1 MDTGEEVRTER
12 RGGILSRL
20 RSGEPETQDDIEALL
35 RTVKG
40 YNAKADLR
48 EIERAYRFAAE
59 HHEGQKRLSGE
70 DFIQHP
76 LAVAQILAALGLD
89 TTTLE
94 AALLHDTVED
104 TDVSVAELDTEFG
117 PEVARIVDGLTKLD
131 ALSFRSREHE
141 QAENVRKMI
150 VAMAGDIRVLL
161 IKLADRLH
169 NMRTLSALPQDKQ
182 RRIAT
187 ATLEIY
193 APLAHR
199 LGVQQV
205 KWELEDLSFKALHP
219 GPYHEIASLVE
230 KRRGERQEYVE
241 SVLEAARTRIREAG
255 LKADVE
261 GRPKH
266 LYSIYE
272 KMVIGGKEFNEIYD
286 LAGIRVQVES
296 VRDVYAALGAI
307 HSLWKPVP
315 GRFKDYIAMPKEN
328 MYQSLHTTVVGP
340 QGRAIEVQIRTKD
353 MHRTAE
359 YGIAAHWRYKEG
371 RDGKKAKE
379 AADLAWLGQMLEWL
393 KDMADP
399 REFMEGLKIDLYG
412 GQVFC
417 FTPKGD
423 VMNLPAGATPVD
435 FAYSIHTEVGHRTIG
450 AKVNGKLV
458 PLDYELRTGDTV
470 DILTSKAQGEGP
482 SQDWLRWVKT
492 PRARNKIRQWF
503 SRERRE
509 DALEDGREQLQRL
522 MRKQNVP
529 FKRLATEEALE
540 QLADEMKFPSLEAL
554 FVAVGEGQVSPQSIV
569 ARLARSVQG
578 STEEDV
584 TEVPLARP
592 VHLGQPSSTDVTSGV
607 VVPGSEDVW
616 VRLARC
622 CTPVPGDDILG
633 FVTRGQGVSVHRTD
647 CPNAKSLISQP
658 ERLIDVTWKAGKPT
672 SFVVAVQ
679 VEALDRTRLL
689 SDVATVLSDH
699 HVNIL
704 SATSAVGRDR
714 TTMLR
719 FTFELADITHLAEI
733 LGAVKKVENVYD
745 AFRVVPR

>member
-1 MDTGEEVRTER
+1 VDTGEEVRTER
-12 RGGILSRL
+12 RGGLLSRL
-20 RSGEPETQDDIEALL
+20 RSAEPETREGIEGLL

-40 YNAKADLR
+40 YNAKADLK

-70 DFIQHP
+70 DFVEHP
-76 LAVAQILAALGLD
+76 LAVAQILADLGLD
-89 TTTLE
+89 TTTLQ

-104 TDVSVAELDTEFG
+104 TEVSVEELDVEFG
-117 PEVARIVDGLTKLD
+117 PEVSRIVDGLTKLD

-169 NMRTLSALPQDKQ
+169 NMRTLSALPPDKQ

-205 KWELEDLSFKALHP
+205 KWELEDLSFKTLHP
-219 GPYHEIASLVE
+219 GPYREIASLVE
-230 KRRGERQEYVE
+230 KRRGERQQYVD
-241 SVLEAARTRIREAG
+241 SVLQAARTRLREG
-255 LKADVE
+255 GVKAEVD

-286 LAGIRVQVES
+286 LAGIRVRVDS

-315 GRFKDYIAMPKEN
+315 GRFKDYVAMPKSN

-340 QGRAIEVQIRTKD
+340 QGRPIEVQIRTKD

-359 YGIAAHWRYKEG
+359 FGIAAHWRYKEG
-371 RDGKKAKE
+371 RDGRKAKE
-379 AADLAWLGQMLEWL
+379 AADLAWLGQMLDWL

-399 REFMEGLKIDLYG
+399 REFMEGLRIDLYG

-423 VMNLPAGATPVD
+423 VMNLPSGATPVD
-435 FAYSIHTEVGHRTIG
+435 FAYAIHTEVGHRTIG

-509 DALEDGREQLQRL
+509 DALEGGREQLQRL

-529 FKRLATEEALE
+529 FKRLATEDALTHLSE
-540 QLADEMKFPSLEAL
+540 EMKFPNLESLY
-554 FVAVGEGQVSPQSIV
+554 VAIGEGHVSPQSIV
-569 ARLARSVQG
+569 ARLARNVQG
-578 STEEDV
+578 TEEEV

-592 VHLGQPSSTDVTSGV
+592 VHLGQQTSTDVTSGV

-622 CTPVPGDDILG
+622 CTPVPGDEILG

-647 CPNAKSLISQP
+647 CPNAKSLLAQP
-658 ERLIDVTWKAGKPT
+658 ERLIDVSWRAGRPT
-672 SFVVAVQ
+672 SFVVAIQ

-699 HVNIL
+699 HLNIL

-714 TTMLR
+714 TTTLR

-733 LGAVKKVENVYD
+733 LGAVKKIENVYD

>member
-1 MDTGEEVRTER
+1 VDTGEEVRTER
-12 RGGILSRL
+12 RGGLLSRL
-20 RSGEPETQDDIEALL
+20 RSAEPETREGIEGLL

-40 YNAKADLR
+40 YNAKADLK

-70 DFIQHP
+70 DFVEHP
-76 LAVAQILAALGLD
+76 LAVAQILADLGLD
-89 TTTLE
+89 TTTLQ

-104 TDVSVAELDTEFG
+104 TEVSVEELDVEFG
-117 PEVARIVDGLTKLD
+117 PEVSRIVDGLTKLD

-169 NMRTLSALPQDKQ
+169 NMRTLAALPPDKQ

-219 GPYHEIASLVE
+219 GPYREIASLVE
-230 KRRGERQEYVE
+230 KRRGERQQYVE
-241 SVLEAARTRIREAG
+241 GVLQAARTRLREG
-255 LKADVE
+255 GVKAEVD

-286 LAGIRVQVES
+286 LAGIRVRVES
-296 VRDVYAALGAI
+296 LRDVYAALGAI

-315 GRFKDYIAMPKEN
+315 GRFKDYVAMPKSN

-340 QGRAIEVQIRTKD
+340 QGKPIEVQIRTKD

-359 YGIAAHWRYKEG
+359 FGIAAHWRYKEG

-423 VMNLPAGATPVD
+423 VMNLPSGATPVD
-435 FAYSIHTEVGHRTIG
+435 FAYAIHTEVGHRTIG

-509 DALEDGREQLQRL
+509 DALEEGREQLQRL

-529 FKRLATEEALE
+529 FKRLATEDALV
-540 QLADEMKFPSLEAL
+540 QLSEEMKFPSLESL
-554 FVAVGEGQVSPQSIV
+554 YVAIGEGQVSPQSIV
-569 ARLARSVQG
+569 ARLARSMQ
-578 STEEDV
+578 STEGDV
-584 TEVPLARP
+584 TQVPLARP
-592 VHLGQPSSTDVTSGV
+592 VHLGQQSSTDVTSGV

-622 CTPVPGDDILG
+622 CTPVPGDEILG

-647 CPNAKSLISQP
+647 CPNAKSLLTQP
-658 ERLIDVTWKAGKPT
+658 ERMIDVSWRAGKPT
-672 SFVVAVQ
+672 SFVVAIQ

-699 HVNIL
+699 QVNIL

-714 TTMLR
+714 TTILR

>member
-1 MDTGEEVRTER
+1 VDTGEEVRTER
-12 RGGILSRL
+12 RGGLLSRL
-20 RSGEPETQDDIEALL
+20 RSAEPETREGIEGLL

-40 YNAKADLR
+40 YNAKADLK

-70 DFIQHP
+70 DFVEHP
-76 LAVAQILAALGLD
+76 LAVAQILADLGLD
-89 TTTLE
+89 TTTLQ

-104 TDVSVAELDTEFG
+104 TEVSVEELDVEFG
-117 PEVARIVDGLTKLD
+117 PEVSRIVDGLTKLD

-169 NMRTLSALPQDKQ
+169 NMRTLSALPPDKQ

-219 GPYHEIASLVE
+219 GPYREIASLVE
-230 KRRGERQEYVE
+230 KRRGERQQYVE
-241 SVLEAARTRIREAG
+241 GVLQSARTRLREG
-255 LKADVE
+255 GVKAEVD

-272 KMVIGGKEFNEIYD
+272 KMVIGGKEFNEIFD
-286 LAGIRVQVES
+286 LAGIRVRVES

-315 GRFKDYIAMPKEN
+315 GRFKDYVAMPKSN

-340 QGRAIEVQIRTKD
+340 QGKPIEVQIRTKD

-359 YGIAAHWRYKEG
+359 FGIAAHWRYKEG

-379 AADLAWLGQMLEWL
+379 AADLAWLGQMLDWL

-399 REFMEGLKIDLYG
+399 REFMEGLRIDLYG

-423 VMNLPAGATPVD
+423 VMNLPSGATPVD
-435 FAYSIHTEVGHRTIG
+435 FAYAIHTEVGHRTIG

-509 DALEDGREQLQRL
+509 DALEEGREQLQRL

-529 FKRLATEEALE
+529 FKRLATEDALV
-540 QLADEMKFPSLEAL
+540 QLSEEMKFPSLESL
-554 FVAVGEGQVSPQSIV
+554 YVAIGEGQVSPQSIV
-569 ARLARSVQG
+569 ARLARTMQG
-578 STEEDV
+578 TEEDL
-584 TEVPLARP
+584 TQVPLARP
-592 VHLGQPSSTDVTSGV
+592 VHLGQQSSTDVTSGV

-622 CTPVPGDDILG
+622 CTPVPGDEILG

-647 CPNAKSLISQP
+647 CPNAKSLLAQP
-658 ERLIDVTWKAGKPT
+658 ERLIDVSWRAGKPT
-672 SFVVAVQ
+672 SFVVAIQ

-714 TTMLR
+714 TTILR

-733 LGAVKKVENVYD
+733 LGAVKKIENVYD

>member
-1 MDTGEEVRTER
+1 VDTGEEVRTER
-12 RGGILSRL
+12 RGGLLSRL
-20 RSGEPETQDDIEALL
+20 RSAEPDTPEGIDGLL
-35 RTVKG
+35 RTVKA
-40 YNAKADLR
+40 YNAKADLK

-70 DFIQHP
+70 DFVEHP
-76 LAVAQILAALGLD
+76 LAVAQILADLGLD
-89 TTTLE
+89 TTTLQ

-104 TDVSVAELDTEFG
+104 TEVSVGELDVEFG
-117 PEVARIVDGLTKLD
+117 PEVSRIVDGLTKLD

-169 NMRTLSALPQDKQ
+169 NMRTLSALPPDKQ

-199 LGVQQV
+199 LGVQQI

-219 GPYHEIASLVE
+219 GPYREIASLVE
-230 KRRGERQEYVE
+230 KRRSERQQYVE
-241 SVLEAARTRIREAG
+241 GVLQAARTRLREGG
-255 LKADVE
+255 LKAEVD

-286 LAGIRVQVES
+286 LAGIRIRVDS

-315 GRFKDYIAMPKEN
+315 GRFKDYVAMPKSN

-340 QGRAIEVQIRTKD
+340 QGRPIEAQIRTKD

-359 YGIAAHWRYKEG
+359 FGIAAHWRYKEG

-379 AADLAWLGQMLEWL
+379 AADLAWLGQMLDWL

-399 REFMEGLKIDLYG
+399 REFMEGLRIDLYG

-423 VMNLPAGATPVD
+423 VMNLPVGATPVD
-435 FAYSIHTEVGHRTIG
+435 FAYAIHTEVGHRTIG

-509 DALEDGREQLQRL
+509 DALEEGREQLQRL

-529 FKRLATEEALE
+529 FKRLATEDALVHLSE
-540 QLADEMKFPSLEAL
+540 EMKFPSLESL
-554 FVAVGEGQVSPQSIV
+554 YVAIGEGQVSPQSIV
-569 ARLARSVQG
+569 ARLARNVQG
-578 STEEDV
+578 TEEEV
-584 TEVPLARP
+584 SEVPLARP
-592 VHLGQPSSTDVTSGV
+592 VHLGQQSSTDVTSGV

-622 CTPVPGDDILG
+622 CTPVPGDEILG

-647 CPNAKSLISQP
+647 CPNAKSLLAQP
-658 ERLIDVTWKAGKPT
+658 ERLIDVSWRAGKPT
-672 SFVVAVQ
+672 SFVVAIQ

-714 TTMLR
+714 TTILR

-733 LGAVKKVENVYD
+733 LGAVKKIENVYD

>member
-1 MDTGEEVRTER
+1 VDSKEQVRSER
-12 RGGILSRL
+12 RGGLLARL
-20 RSGEPETQDDIEALL
+20 RPGEGEVPKDGMDGLL
-35 RTVKG
+35 RAVKS
-40 YNAKADLR
+40 YNAKADLK
-48 EIERAYRFAAE
+48 EIERAFRFAEE
-59 HHEGQKRLSGE
+59 HHAGQTRKSGE
-70 DFIQHP
+70 AFIEHP
-76 LAVAQILAALGLD
+76 LAVARILADLGLD
-89 TTTLE
+89 TTTLQ

-104 TDVSVAELDTEFG
+104 TAVTVVELEERFS

-131 ALSFRSREHE
+131 SLTFRSREQE

-169 NMRTLSALPQDKQ
+169 NMRTLAPLAPDKQ

-187 ATLEIY
+187 ETLDIY

-205 KWELEDLSFKALHP
+205 KWELEDLAFKAMHP

-230 KRRGERQEYVE
+230 RRRGERQQYVDG
-241 SVLEAARTRIREAG
+241 VLQAARQRLRESG
-255 LKADVE
+255 VKADVD

-286 LAGIRVQVES
+286 LAGIRILVDDL
-296 VRDVYAALGAI
+296 RDCYGALGAI

-315 GRFKDYIAMPKEN
+315 GRFKDYVAMPKSN

-340 QGRAIEVQIRTKD
+340 QGRPIEVQIRTKE

-359 YGIAAHWRYKEG
+359 FGIAAHWRYKEG
-371 RDGKKAKE
+371 KDGKKAKE
-379 AADLAWLGQMLEWL
+379 AAELAWLGQMLEWL

-435 FAYSIHTEVGHRTIG
+435 FSYSIHTEVGHRTIG

-458 PLDYELRTGDTV
+458 PLDYELRTGDSV
-470 DILTSKAQGEGP
+470 EILTSKAQGEGP
-482 SQDWLRWVKT
+482 SQDWLRFVKT
-492 PRARNKIRQWF
+492 PRARSKIRQWF

-509 DALEDGREQLQRL
+509 DALEEGRDALQRL
-522 MRKQNVP
+522 MRRQNLP
-529 FKRLATEEALE
+529 FKRLATEEALT
-540 QLADEMKFPSLEAL
+540 QLADEMKFPGLDSLY
-554 FVAVGEGQVSPQSIV
+554 VAVGEGHVSPQSVV
-569 ARLARSVQG
+569 ARLTRIVQG
-578 STEEDV
+578 STDEDV
-584 TEVPLARP
+584 AEVALARP
-592 VHLGQPSSTDVTSGV
+592 VHIEQDVTSGV
-607 VVPGSEDVW
+607 VVPGSADVW

-622 CTPVPGDDILG
+622 CTPVPGDDIMG

-647 CPNAKSLISQP
+647 CPNAKALTSQA
-658 ERLIDVTWKAGKPT
+658 ERLLDVSWRMGRPT
-672 SFVVAVQ
+672 SFVVAIQ

-689 SDVATVLSDH
+689 SDVATALSDH
-699 HVNIL
+699 HVNII

-714 TTMLR
+714 TTILR
-719 FTFELADITHLAEI
+719 FTFELADITHLAGI

-745 AFRVVPR
+745 AFRFVPR

>member
-1 MDTGEEVRTER
+1 VDTGEEVRTER
-12 RGGILSRL
+12 RGGLLSRL
-20 RSGEPETQDDIEALL
+20 RSAEPETREGIEGLL

-40 YNAKADLR
+40 YNAKADLK

-70 DFIQHP
+70 DFVEHP
-76 LAVAQILAALGLD
+76 LAVAQILADLGLD
-89 TTTLE
+89 TTTLQ

-104 TDVSVAELDTEFG
+104 TEVSVEELDVEFG
-117 PEVARIVDGLTKLD
+117 PEVSRIVDGLTKLD

-169 NMRTLSALPQDKQ
+169 NMRTLSALAPDKQ

-205 KWELEDLSFKALHP
+205 KWELEDLSFKTLHP
-219 GPYHEIASLVE
+219 GPYREIASLVE
-230 KRRGERQEYVE
+230 KRRGERQQYVD
-241 SVLEAARTRIREAG
+241 SVLQAARTRLREG
-255 LKADVE
+255 GVKAEVD

-286 LAGIRVQVES
+286 LAGIRVRVDS

-315 GRFKDYIAMPKEN
+315 GRFKDYVAMPKSN

-340 QGRAIEVQIRTKD
+340 QGRPIEVQIRTKD

-359 YGIAAHWRYKEG
+359 FGIAAHWRYKEG
-371 RDGKKAKE
+371 RDGRKAKE
-379 AADLAWLGQMLEWL
+379 AADLAWLGQMLDWL

-399 REFMEGLKIDLYG
+399 REFMEGLRIDLYG

-423 VMNLPAGATPVD
+423 VMNLPSGATPVD
-435 FAYSIHTEVGHRTIG
+435 FAYAIHTEVGHRTIG

-509 DALEDGREQLQRL
+509 DALEGGREQLQRL

-529 FKRLATEEALE
+529 FKRLATEDALMHLSE
-540 QLADEMKFPSLEAL
+540 EMKFPNLESLY
-554 FVAVGEGQVSPQSIV
+554 VAIGEGHVSPQSIV
-569 ARLARSVQG
+569 ARLARNVQG
-578 STEEDV
+578 TEEEV
-584 TEVPLARP
+584 TEVALARP
-592 VHLGQPSSTDVTSGV
+592 VHLGQQSSTDVTSGV

-622 CTPVPGDDILG
+622 CTPVPGDEILG

-647 CPNAKSLISQP
+647 CPNAKSLLGQP
-658 ERLIDVTWKAGKPT
+658 ERLIDVSWRAGRPT
-672 SFVVAVQ
+672 SFVVAIQ

-714 TTMLR
+714 TTTLR

-733 LGAVKKVENVYD
+733 LGAVKKIENVYD

>member
-1 MDTGEEVRTER
+1 VDTGEQVRSER
-12 RGGILSRL
+12 RGGLLSRF
-20 RSGEPETQDDIEALL
+20 RPGEPEAFPEGLDGLL
-35 RTVKG
+35 RTVKA
-40 YNAKADLR
+40 YNAKADLK
-48 EIERAYRFAAE
+48 EIERAFRFAEE
-59 HHEGQKRLSGE
+59 HHAGQKRLSGE
-70 DFIQHP
+70 AFIEHP
-76 LAVAQILAALGLD
+76 LAVARVLADLGLD
-89 TTTLE
+89 TTTLQ

-104 TDVSVAELDTEFG
+104 TDVTVEALEEEFG
-117 PEVARIVDGLTKLD
+117 AEVARIVDGLTKLE
-131 ALSFRSREHE
+131 SITFRSREQE

-169 NMRTLSALPQDKQ
+169 NMRTLEPLAPEKQ
-182 RRIAT
+182 RRVAT
-187 ATLEIY
+187 ETLDIY
-193 APLAHR
+193 GPLAHR

-205 KWELEDLSFKALHP
+205 RWELEDLSFKTLHP
-219 GPYHEIASLVE
+219 GPYREIASLVE
-230 KRRGERQEYVE
+230 KRRGERQQYVDG
-241 SVLEAARTRIREAG
+241 VLDALRGRLREAG
-255 LKADVE
+255 VKAEVA

-286 LAGIRVQVES
+286 LAGIRILVDS
-296 VRDVYAALGAI
+296 VRDCYGALGAV
-307 HSLWKPVP
+307 HSLWKPIP
-315 GRFKDYIAMPKEN
+315 GRFKDYVAMPKSN

-340 QGRAIEVQIRTKD
+340 QGRPIEVQLRTTE

-359 YGIAAHWRYKEG
+359 FGIAAHWRYKEG
-371 RDGKKAKE
+371 RDGKKTKE

-435 FAYSIHTEVGHRTIG
+435 FGYSIHTEVGHRTIG

-470 DILTSKAQGEGP
+470 EILTSKARGEGP
-482 SQDWLRWVKT
+482 SQDWLRFVQT

-509 DALEDGREQLQRL
+509 DALEEGRDALQRL
-522 MRKQNVP
+522 MRRQNLP
-529 FKRLATEEALE
+529 FKRLATEEALR
-540 QLADEMKFPSLEAL
+540 QLADEMKFPSLDSL
-554 FVAVGEGQVSPQSIV
+554 YVAMGEGHVSPQSVV
-569 ARLARSVQG
+569 ARLTRSIQG
-578 STEEDV
+578 TTEEDV

-592 VHLGQPSSTDVTSGV
+592 VRLEHDVTSGI
-607 VVPGSEDVW
+607 VVPGSADVW

-622 CTPVPGDDILG
+622 CTPVPGDEIMG
-633 FVTRGQGVSVHRTD
+633 FVTRGQGVSVHRID
-647 CPNAKSLISQP
+647 CPNARALTSEP
-658 ERLIDVTWKAGKPT
+658 ERLIDVSWRTGKPT
-672 SFVVAVQ
+672 SFVVAIQ

-714 TTMLR
+714 TTILR
-719 FTFELADITHLAEI
+719 FTFELADITHLAGI

-745 AFRVVPR
+745 ALRVVPR

>member
-1 MDTGEEVRTER
+1 VDTGEEVRTER

-20 RSGEPETQDDIEALL
+20 RSGEPEAQDGIEALV

-40 YNAKADLR
+40 YNPKADLK

-70 DFIQHP
+70 DFIEHP
-76 LAVAQILAALGLD
+76 LAVAQILADLGLD

-104 TDVSVAELDTEFG
+104 TDVSVADLESGFG
-117 PEVARIVDGLTKLD
+117 PEVSRIVDGLTKLD

-169 NMRTLSALPQDKQ
+169 NMRTLSALPKDKQ

-205 KWELEDLSFKALHP
+205 KWELEDLSFKTLHP

-230 KRRGERQEYVE
+230 KRRGERQQYVE
-241 SVLEAARTRIREAG
+241 GVLEAARARIREAG
-255 LKADVE
+255 LKAEVE

-272 KMVIGGKEFNEIYD
+272 KMVVGGKEFNEIYD
-286 LAGIRVQVES
+286 LAGIRVQVDS

-315 GRFKDYIAMPKEN
+315 GRFKDYIAMPKSN

-340 QGRAIEVQIRTKD
+340 QGRPIEVQIRTRE

-435 FAYSIHTEVGHRTIG
+435 FAYAIHTEVGHRTIG

-458 PLDYELRTGDTV
+458 PLDYELRTGDAV

-529 FKRLATEEALE
+529 LKRLATEDALE
-540 QLADEMKFPSLEAL
+540 HLADEMKFPSLESL
-554 FVAVGEGQVSPQSIV
+554 YVAIGEGQVSPQSIV

-584 TEVPLARP
+584 GEVPLARP

-658 ERLIDVTWKAGKPT
+658 ERLIDVSWRAGKPT

-719 FTFELADITHLAEI
+719 FTFELADITHLTEI